1 MNMLGL
7 ILTSVFLGAIGQVL
21 VKFGAS
27 NLTLNFTSKDIL
39 SSILSILKNAP
50 VMCGI
55 ISYGVSFL
63 LWIKV
68 LSKVELSYAYPMVS
82 IGYVLVMVFSYFFFK
97 ENISFLRVLGV
108 LFIIIGV
115 VLVSRS

>member
-1 MNMLGL
+1 MLGL

-21 VKFGAS
+21 VKYGAV
-27 NLTLNFTSKDIL
+27 NLELNFTSKYII

-50 VMCGI
+50 VMLGI

-82 IGYVLVMVFSYFFFK
+82 IGYVLIMFFSYFIFK
-97 ENISFLRVLGV
+97 ENISIIRILGV
-108 LFIIIGV
+108 AFIILGV
-115 VLVSRS
+115 VLVARS

>member
-1 MNMLGL
+1 MIAL
-7 ILTSVFLGAIGQVL
+7 ILVSVFLGAIGQVL
-21 VKFGAS
+21 VKYGAS
-27 NLTLNFTSKDIL
+27 ALELNFAGKYLIP
-39 SSILSILKNAP
+39 SIISILKNVP

-82 IGYVLVMVFSYFFFK
+82 IGYILIMFFSYFIFK
-97 ENISFLRVLGV
+97 ENISLMRLLGV

-115 VLVSRS
+115 VLVARS

>member
-1 MNMLGL
+1 MIVL
-7 ILTSVFLGAIGQVL
+7 ILVSVFLGAIGQVL
-21 VKFGAS
+21 VKYGAS
-27 NLTLNFTSKDIL
+27 SLQLNFAASYFIESL
-39 SSILSILKNAP
+39 IGILKNAP

-82 IGYVLVMVFSYFFFK
+82 IGYILVMFFSYFLFK
-97 ENISFLRVLGV
+97 ENISLMRLMGV
-108 LFIIIGV
+108 ALIIVGV
-115 VLVSRS
+115 ILVARS